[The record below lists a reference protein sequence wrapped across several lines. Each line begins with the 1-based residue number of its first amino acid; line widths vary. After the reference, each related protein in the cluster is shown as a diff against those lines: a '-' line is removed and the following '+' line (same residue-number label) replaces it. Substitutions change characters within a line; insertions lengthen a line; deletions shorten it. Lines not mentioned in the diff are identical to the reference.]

1 MSIKIILADDHK
13 LFCEGLRSM
22 LDSQPGLEV
31 IATAPDGH
39 AAVDLARETSPDV
52 VIIDIGMPNLNGIEA
67 TRKIVAENASIKV
80 IALSMHSDKRF
91 IAEMFKAGAS
101 AYLLK
106 DCDLEELTN
115 AISAVMEDNPYIS
128 PSVSK
133 VVIKDYIKNLKNENT
148 SVFTVLTAREREV
161 LQILAEG
168 KNTHQIAATLFV
180 SEKTVESHR
189 RQIMNKLGI
198 HNVAGL
204 IKYAIRE
211 GLTTLEK

>member
-1 MSIKIILADDHK
+1 MNIKIILADDHK

-22 LDSQPGLEV
+22 LEGQTGLEV

-39 AAVDLARETSPDV
+39 TVVNLARELLPDV

-67 TRKIVAENASIKV
+67 TRRIVAENPAIKI

-91 IAEMFKAGAS
+91 VVEMLKAGAS

-106 DCDLEELTN
+106 DCVFEELIG
-115 AISAVMEDNPYIS
+115 AISSVMEDNPYIS
-128 PSVSK
+128 SAVAK
-133 VVIKDYIKNLKNENT
+133 VVIKDYVKNLREENT
-148 SVFTVLTAREREV
+148 SAFTVLTAREREV

-168 KNTHQIAATLFV
+168 KTTHQIASILFV

-189 RQIMNKLGI
+189 RQIMKKLDI
-198 HNVAGL
+198 NNVAGL

-211 GLTTLEK
+211 GLTSLEK

>member
-1 MSIKIILADDHK
+1 MSVRIILADDHK

-22 LDSQPGLEV
+22 LEGQPGLEV

-39 AAVDLARETSPDV
+39 TVVHLARELLPDV

-67 TRKIVAENASIKV
+67 TRKIVTENTSIKV

-91 IAEMFKAGAS
+91 VVEMLRAGAS

-106 DCDLEELTN
+106 DCDFEELTG
-115 AISAVMEDNPYIS
+115 AIIAVMDGNFYIS
-128 PSVSK
+128 PAVAK
-133 VVIKDYIKNLKNENT
+133 VVIKDYVNNLQEE
-148 SVFTVLTAREREV
+148 SASAFTVLTAREREV
-161 LQILAEG
+161 LQNLAEG
-168 KNTHQIAATLFV
+168 KTTHQIAAALFV

-189 RQIMNKLGI
+189 RQIMSKLSI
-198 HNVAGL
+198 NSVAGL

-211 GLTTLEK
+211 GLTTLE